1 MTLKFDKIKIDKKNL
16 KNKSKKKTIDLNLV
30 DTNKIVISDKY
41 ELDEGGNITLATKMV
56 NLLDHY
62 ALFYLK

>member
-1 MTLKFDKIKIDKKNL
+1 MIKLKLTKKNL
-16 KNKSKKKTIDLNLV
+16 KNKSKKNNCLNLV
-30 DTNKIVISDKY
+30 DTNKIAVSDKY
-41 ELDEGGNITLATKMV
+41 ELDEGGNITLVTKMV